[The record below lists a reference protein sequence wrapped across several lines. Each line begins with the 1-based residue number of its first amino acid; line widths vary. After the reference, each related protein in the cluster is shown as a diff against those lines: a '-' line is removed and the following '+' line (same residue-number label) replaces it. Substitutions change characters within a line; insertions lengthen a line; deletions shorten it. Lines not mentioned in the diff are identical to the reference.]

1 MLIQPDN
8 NIVRITRTIG
18 KREDQLLHETL
29 RTKDEDLLQYWS
41 LQIYSWQLPIN
52 NWLLEIRG

>member
-18 KREDQLLHETL
+18 KREDKLLHETL
-29 RTKDEDLLQYWS
+29 RTKDEDLLQY
-41 LQIYSWQLPIN
+41 
-52 NWLLEIRG
+52 